1 MTVMTLFVIRSKMVS
16 ILLHKCTYIHV
27 IIFVF
32 LDIHYNVV
40 LCRF

>member
-16 ILLHKCTYIHV
+16 ILLH
-27 IIFVF
+27 IFVF

-40 LCRF
+40 VYIM